1 MTVREWARLEA
12 ALAAGVVV
20 AVLTGCSLAP
30 AVPLT
35 LSDVVAERAAA
46 RELPE
51 RQRFAAFVE
60 QSSGRLA
67 ELGLPVPE
75 FQGMVALDDWGD
87 AMVACI
93 NQTDPLLDL
102 SAVSGGFTVNY
113 FGVVGDDYERSKMTI
128 ESCQA
133 QIGVDDPAVEL
144 TPGAVEAAWRYQ
156 DATRRVL
163 PCLRGIGATVPSPPS
178 AIAFVEHVGTGREW
192 TAYSMVAVDP
202 AILLRAVALCPPSST
217 VLDAHLNG
225 LDGAPDA
232 PGLTPPRYSVLVP

>member
-1 MTVREWARLEA
+1 MLQTAWAR
-12 ALAAGVVV
+12 AGAFTGVLMV
-20 AVLTGCSLAP
+20 AMLSGCVAAP
-30 AVPLT
+30 APPLT
-35 LSDVVAERAAA
+35 LDDVTAERAAA

-75 FQGMVALDDWGD
+75 FQGMVALDNWGD

-93 NQTDPLLDL
+93 NQNDPLLDI

-113 FGVVGDDYERSKMTI
+113 FGVVGDDYERSNLTI

-144 TPGAVEAAWRYQ
+144 TPGVVEVAWRYQ
-156 DATRRVL
+156 DATQRVL
-163 PCLRGIGATVPSPPS
+163 PCLRGIGASVPSPPS
-178 AIAFVEHVGTGREW
+178 AINFAENLGTGREW
-192 TAYSMVAVDP
+192 SPYAMVGVDP
-202 AILLRAVALCPPSST
+202 ATLVRAVALCPPSAT
-217 VLDAHLNG
+217 VLEAHLNG
-225 LDGAPDA
+225 LYGP
-232 PGLTPPRYSVLVP
+232 PGTTGLTPPRYSELVP